1 MSEGRDAGACRYFRN
16 WCDTKPGKFTYG
28 HVMTS
33 EIKLKNDACAN
44 VIAGDAAGL
53 ASSGAYF
60 DSIEYEVAPIEKDAL
75 SENYLQKA

>member
-1 MSEGRDAGACRYFRN
+1 
-16 WCDTKPGKFTYG
+16 
-28 HVMTS
+28 MTS